1 MSFPE
6 EWSEIPAV
14 RNSHVYA
21 VDASGYFSRPGPR
34 LITGIEALA
43 KMFYPGVAVSPEA
56 ERVFLPIAPAH
67 SLSAPASNRAA
78 SA

>member
-34 LITGIEALA
+34 LISGIEALA

-56 ERVFLPIAPAH
+56 ERVFLPIAPLDN
-67 SLSAPASNRAA
+67 SSVPRSARIA